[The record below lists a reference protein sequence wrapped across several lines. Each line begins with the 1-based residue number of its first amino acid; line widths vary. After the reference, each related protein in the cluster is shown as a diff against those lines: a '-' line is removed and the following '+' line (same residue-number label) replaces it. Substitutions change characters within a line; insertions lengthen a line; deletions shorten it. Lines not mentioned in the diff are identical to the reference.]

1 MFHYS
6 PPMVLNHHT
15 KWLNPSLMSLLWLIQ
30 ASMKTNKCKLKQLFI
45 KIWAYDKDFKFS
57 SMEHKSLNLKKKN
70 QFALSMGVDKKD
82 NSRGFFNAAASIFS
96 KHQLE
101 STAAVVLA
109 YLLLRISSCH
119 AYINLTQVKESMNSQ
134 TSCFLFS

>member
-1 MFHYS
+1 
-6 PPMVLNHHT
+6 
-15 KWLNPSLMSLLWLIQ
+15 
-30 ASMKTNKCKLKQLFI
+30 
-45 KIWAYDKDFKFS
+45 
-57 SMEHKSLNLKKKN
+57 
-70 QFALSMGVDKKD
+70 MGVDKKD
-82 NSRGFFNAAASIFS
+82 NSRGFFNAAASILS

-119 AYINLTQVKESMNSQ
+119 AYINLTQVKESINSQ